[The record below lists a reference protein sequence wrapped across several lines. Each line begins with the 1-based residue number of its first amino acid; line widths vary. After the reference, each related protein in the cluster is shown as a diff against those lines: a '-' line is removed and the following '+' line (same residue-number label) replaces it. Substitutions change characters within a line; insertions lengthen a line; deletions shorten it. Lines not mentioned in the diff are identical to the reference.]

1 MILMNWMDLFLA
13 QEPAYNPQV
22 EAISPTL
29 PADEAKPGLQM
40 RSSKDEL
47 LQAIGRV
54 DREISK
60 VESQISKLQKKQVRS
75 SYLLL

>member
-1 MILMNWMDLFLA
+1 MK
-13 QEPAYNPQV
+13 EPLYNPQV

-29 PADEAKPGLQM
+29 PPDDTSNN

-47 LQAIGRV
+47 LQAISKM

-60 VESQISKLQKKQVRS
+60 VETQMQKLQKKQVRCVREKTGT
-75 SYLLL
+75 LC